1 MKQDE
6 MGVACSTSGRLENGV
21 QNVKTPLEN
30 PGVAGWKLIEI
41 VLEKKVVR
49 VWTGFICFKIF
60 CL

>member
-1 MKQDE
+1 